1 MDAKETG
8 GLCYFI
14 SRSVS
19 SSSSSPCDSEIDGNL
34 RKSAQFVIR
43 DCRERVFIVGWLLS
57 VVIVSFFRLRRR
69 KERRKGTSKRFMKI
83 DDIAA
88 S

>member
-1 MDAKETG
+1 MLLYLEERLKQQ
-8 GLCYFI
+8 L
-14 SRSVS
+14 
-19 SSSSSPCDSEIDGNL
+19 SPCDSEIDGNL

-43 DCRERVFIVGWLLS
+43 DCRKRVFIVGWLLS
-57 VVIVSFFRLRRR
+57 VVIVSFFRLRHR
-69 KERRKGTSKRFMKI
+69 KEPRKGTSKRFMKI